1 MGIMHNMS
9 MIDDANGS
17 TFIELRS
24 LASAFGVELQWD
36 AATKTVTIVG

>member
-17 TFIELRS
+17 TFIE
-24 LASAFGVELQWD
+24 
-36 AATKTVTIVG
+36 TKLTRKI